1 MPAMFGKKLQAR
13 REEAFKQAWSQE
25 PKYVEL
31 REKERQAWIKR
42 ETAKRDRDD
51 KQVKKSLAA
60 YDKAMELRN
69 KRWRDYFSKLAK
81 SEMKKLRKK
90 NRSFKARR

>member
-1 MPAMFGKKLQAR
+1 MPKLPPLPPS

-25 PKYVEL
+25 PKYVKL
-31 REKERQAWIKR
+31 RKKQRQTWLKR

-51 KQVKKSLAA
+51 KQIKKSLAA
-60 YDKAMELRN
+60 YDKARKKIM
-69 KRWRDYFSKLAK
+69 DDFIK

>member
-1 MPAMFGKKLQAR
+1 MPKLPPLPPS

-25 PKYVEL
+25 PKYVKL
-31 REKERQAWIKR
+31 REKQRQAWIKR

-60 YDKAMELRN
+60 YDKAMELQN

-81 SEMKKLRKK
+81 SEMKKLHKK
-90 NRSFKARR
+90 NRSFKARG